1 MKKALAL
8 FSALLIIVSVTSC
21 AKKGPDSPFTQGTDQ
36 YALFH
41 TLADS
46 LGYSYLNPDK
56 PTALITTKDFTVWTF
71 DIMPGL
77 YARFSRFKS
86 NPGSIPADQIKGLL
100 TQGATGEA
108 QKKMLLLKAQQA
120 GVSASDSVVNA
131 QLQKYYASRGGEEN
145 FTKLVEQQGFTI
157 DYVKQDIHDQMTVQE
172 FLDEELESKLAI
184 SDQDLE
190 QAYKEDK
197 TATVQHILFM
207 TQGKSDSAKAAIRE
221 KAEQVLARAKAGED
235 FGALAKE
242 FSEDPGSKDKGGL
255 YKDFPRGRMVK
266 SFEDAAFT
274 LPIGSISDLVETVYG
289 LHILKIINRKKET
302 RPFDDVKEELRGQIE
317 KTKRRDVFNDYIE
330 QLKTESNYQEHFDV
344 LG

>member
-8 FSALLIIVSVTSC
+8 LSALLIIATITTC
-21 AKKGPDSPFTQGTDQ
+21 GKKGPDSPFTQGTDQ

-46 LGYSYLNPDK
+46 LGYSFLNPEK

-71 DIMPGL
+71 DIMPGM

-86 NPGSIPADQIKGLL
+86 NPGSIPADQIKSLL

-108 QKKMLLLKAQQA
+108 QKKLLLHQAEQA

-131 QLQKYYASRGGEEN
+131 QLEKYYASRGGEEN
-145 FTKLVEQQGFTI
+145 FVKLVEQQGFTI
-157 DYVKQDIHDQMTVQE
+157 DYVKQDIHDQMTVQD
-172 FLDEELESKLAI
+172 FLDKELETKIAVT
-184 SDQDLE
+184 DADLE
-190 QAYKEDK
+190 EAYKQDK

-207 TQGKSDSAKAAIRE
+207 TQGKSDSAKTAIRA
-221 KAEQVLARAKAGED
+221 KAEQVLARVKAGED

-255 YKDFPRGRMVK
+255 YEDFPRGRMVK
-266 SFEDAAFT
+266 SFEDAAFD
-274 LPIGSISDLVETVYG
+274 LPIGSVSDLAETVYG
-289 LHILKIINRKKET
+289 LHIIKVVDRKKET
-302 RPFDDVKEELRGQIE
+302 RPFDDVKEELRGQLE

-330 QLKTESNYQEHFDV
+330 QLKTDSNYQEHFDV